1 MAGGTGVTP
10 LPEVRD
16 EEEQEVITRGKKPA
30 VSMSAKAFELKTPV
44 EEPITPEVTTAPE
57 DDVTESEAALRGGA
71 AGLTFDLADDVV
83 AAFQSLGSSET
94 FQQKLKKQQ
103 KREEMAAEKFPVKYY
118 GAMGVGGAASM
129 FIPGVG
135 PIANTARAVSAAK
148 ALKAAK
154 AAKNAAGI
162 AVARQAL
169 TKELVK
175 GGAATGALSGF
186 GASEKE
192 SPLDVAADMLT
203 GAATG
208 GVLGAAVPRAVE
220 AAGEGAKR
228 VGRAALEKF
237 PGLKPIAEGIGEG
250 VEKAK
255 GAIEKVWEGDRW
267 QVPEFAGTPKKQRRV
282 DEIVKQGK
290 ELNLT
295 DRQILNNIA
304 VEFRELSRD
313 TLENIFEQKG
323 VAGTFK
329 RVLGGSQEAAEFI
342 DRPEQMAY
350 AEEAT
355 KGETAAMA
363 KQAKDIELT
372 KGQVAEKADVKTQL
386 SRESQDLTQKLGEK
400 RRELQQRWETADVAE
415 KQRINQELAKVDNTE
430 KQLKTVMEQRKTL
443 IDQYEQAD
451 KDMIQTVK
459 TEMEKAAKTRSEE
472 SLTKIGQIEREL
484 DERVKQLGQERSA
497 LVESLMD
504 TPASEAELR
513 AAFDMKRNLQQVF
526 EGGGMGN
533 QARQALNDAFGGDT
547 RFDRVKRFFDIK
559 DAQRDFDINQSN
571 LEWNKKNGF
580 WDEQKMTV
588 KPGGKPA
595 IAMKPDSRPQL
606 TEEDIPAVGELVGA
620 MYAANAKVSSAATG
634 TPLANVKRQVA
645 ITVQEGM
652 KDLSN
657 DAYALQRY
665 LNRVKSNLET
675 LRASPLFESRKI
687 PFEGQTGRIATPTK
701 RLIKTEIP
709 QNYAKSAKQ
718 YRGIMSIITQGES
731 MEAADVARA
740 MKAAKGGLPVKP
752 SPRIGQ
758 LQREVGDIE
767 SRIAGLADERQR
779 ILDQQRVQA
788 ADVKLARGEEKRAA
802 IGETVK
808 SKLELRNRLR
818 QIDDEVSKLN
828 EQLTAQGRRKA
839 EMGETEAQLITTLR
853 GTEGVPTSAR
863 DVAQFGT
870 IAAKGEVPWI
880 SGKLLPS
887 PATRIRVFNKIKT
900 QFANPSLNSAVRVAL
915 ERPITTEV
923 IRSLAQTHNVPED
936 QLAEVIG
943 SELKMQAKPLD
954 SVPQEVQPAVQEPAP
969 EMDFYQRGIEGV
981 KSPTAKRL
989 LMEEYETIMAE
1000 SDNRIK
1006 RIKLN
1011 QLQDK
1016 ILEELGAYSE

>member
-1 MAGGTGVTP
+1 MSGGTGLTP
-10 LPEVRD
+10 LPELRD
-16 EEEQEVITRGKKPA
+16 EEEQEVVSKKKKPA
-30 VSMSAKAFELKTPV
+30 VSMSAKPIIIK
-44 EEPITPEVTTAPE
+44 EPEKSSVPEVIAATE
-57 DDVTESEAALRGGA
+57 DDVTELEATLRGVA
-71 AGLTFDLADDVV
+71 AGLTFDLADDVI

-94 FQQKLKKQQ
+94 FQQKLQKQKKQ
-103 KREEMAAEKFPVKYY
+103 EELAAKKFPVQYY

-162 AVARQAL
+162 AVARRAL

-192 SPLDVAADMLT
+192 SSLDVAADMLT

-208 GVLGAAVPRAVE
+208 GVLGAAVPRSAEAV
-220 AAGEGAKR
+220 GEGAKR
-228 VGRAALEKF
+228 VGRAALEKY

-255 GAIEKVWEGDRW
+255 GAIQKTWEGDRW
-267 QVPEFAGTPKKQRRV
+267 QVPEFAGRPDKQRRV

-290 ELNLT
+290 DLDLT

-329 RVLGGSQEAAEFI
+329 RLIAGSQEAAEFI

-350 AEEAT
+350 AEEAM

-372 KGQVAEKADVKTQL
+372 KGKIAEKADVKTQL
-386 SRESQDLTQKLGEK
+386 SRESQDITQKLGEK

-415 KQRINQELAKVDNTE
+415 KQRINQEIAKVDNTE
-430 KQLKTVMEQRKTL
+430 KQLKSVIEQRKTL

-459 TEMEKAAKTRSEE
+459 TEMEKAAKTRSDE
-472 SLTKIGQIEREL
+472 SLAKIGQIEREL
-484 DERVKQLGQERSA
+484 DARVKQLGQERSA

-504 TPASEAELR
+504 TPATEAEMQ
-513 AAFDMKRNLQQVF
+513 AAFNMKRNLQQMF
-526 EGGGMGN
+526 EGEGLGREG
-533 QARQALNDAFGGDT
+533 RQALDSAFGGDE
-547 RFDRVKRFFDIK
+547 RLARVKRFFDIK
-559 DAQRDFDINQSN
+559 EAQRQFDVNQAN

-580 WDEQKMTV
+580 WDEKKMVV

-595 IAMKPDSRPQL
+595 KAMMPDARPEL
-606 TEEDIPAVGELVGA
+606 TEADVPAVGELVGA

-634 TPLANVKRQVA
+634 TPLANVKRQVG

-652 KDLSN
+652 KDLN
-657 DAYALQRY
+657 TDAYALQRY
-665 LNRVKSNLET
+665 LNRSKSELET

-718 YRGIMSIITQGES
+718 YRGIMSTITQGES

-740 MKAAKGGLPVKP
+740 MKAAKEGLPVKP

-767 SRIAGLADERQR
+767 SRIAELADERQR
-779 ILDQQRVQA
+779 ILDEQKVQTA
-788 ADVKLARGEEKRAA
+788 GVKLARGEEKRAA

-828 EQLTAQGRRKA
+828 DQLTAQGRRKA

-853 GTEGVPTSAR
+853 GAEGVPTSAR
-863 DVAQFGT
+863 DIAQFGT

-887 PATRIRVFNKIKT
+887 PRARIEILNNIKT

-923 IRSLAQTHNVPED
+923 IRSLAQTHGVPED
-936 QLAEVIG
+936 QLTEVIG
-943 SELKMQAKPLD
+943 SGFKMQAKPLD
-954 SVPQEVQPAVQEPAP
+954 AVPQEEQPVVQETAP

-981 KSPTAKRL
+981 KSPAAKRL
-989 LMEEYETIMAE
+989 LMDEYQTIMKE
-1000 SDNRIK
+1000 PDERIK
-1006 RIKLN
+1006 RIKLR
-1011 QLQDK
+1011 QLQEK
-1016 ILEELGAYSE
+1016 ILEELGAYAE